1 MKLHT
6 VYKITQGS
14 LLHSIWKQI
23 PLTLPFLHW
32 RRGWQIWGM
41 NLHLALL
48 KIWGLLFCSIF
59 KDDHWHLDWG
69 RTQKADCAS
78 GIWGFW
84 LLPLKLPLL
93 PLNTKFAATE
103 YTLFGCHW
111 IHSGDG
117 GNNTNS
123 REKKL
128 KRNSRNTEMVS
139 SFTENI
145 ARGTTDPGYRVYNL
159 RYLSN

>member
-78 GIWGFW
+78 GIWGFSCCHW
-84 LLPLKLPLL
+84 NCHCCHWIQKLL
-93 PLNTKFAATE
+93 PLNTHFLAATE
-103 YTLFGCHW
+103 YTLGTEATTQ
-111 IHSGDG
+111 I
-117 GNNTNS
+117 
-123 REKKL
+123 RERKNWKETPGIQKWFPPLLKK
-128 KRNSRNTEMVS
+128 RW
-139 SFTENI
+139 
-145 ARGTTDPGYRVYNL
+145 
-159 RYLSN
+159 